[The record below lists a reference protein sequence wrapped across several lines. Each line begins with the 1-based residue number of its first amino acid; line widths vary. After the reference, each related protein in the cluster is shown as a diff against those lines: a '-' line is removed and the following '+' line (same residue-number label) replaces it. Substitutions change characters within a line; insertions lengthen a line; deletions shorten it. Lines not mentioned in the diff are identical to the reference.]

1 MKVLIILESCAS
13 CAEHGLKVIFSIYG
27 PFTKKYHFLHKVEFI
42 NSHHNKVATNKL
54 NLDLLCVDRI
64 ISTHK

>member
-27 PFTKKYHFLHKVEFI
+27 PFTKKYYFLHKVEFT
-42 NSHHNKVATNKL
+42 NSHHNKVTTLKSIRNIL
-54 NLDLLCVDRI
+54 QINM
-64 ISTHK
+64 TG